1 MSLSYNC
8 SDPQEDVGVIR
19 QVDPTTKE
27 VTYNPRYEEMF
38 SPEVKKCLFDFFSHQ
53 YALTDSLVMTSN
65 ISQIYGLKK

>member
-1 MSLSYNC
+1 MSLSYNFHSCC

-38 SPEVKKCLFDFFSHQ
+38 SPEVKKCFFDFF
-53 YALTDSLVMTSN
+53 LTSICTH
-65 ISQIYGLKK
+65 